1 MNNTDDIANLIFD
14 GFDKN
19 EKNDS
24 PTGTIIINDDAIIYE
39 TDAALNIVNI
49 PINKDISMK
58 ELIIS
63 LDKKV
68 IERGYSNLMIRRSG
82 FSSFYGVQWLGVTY
96 NNTEFLLRLG
106 ASGNRNE
113 WMYFF
118 TEKALYDREPELDD
132 YQDKEIEE
140 LSAYIKN
147 REQTL
152 NIALASQ
159 SNQQHKSK

>member
-1 MNNTDDIANLIFD
+1 
-14 GFDKN
+14 
-19 EKNDS
+19 
-24 PTGTIIINDDAIIYE
+24 
-39 TDAALNIVNI
+39 
-49 PINKDISMK
+49 
-58 ELIIS
+58 
-63 LDKKV
+63 
-68 IERGYSNLMIRRSG
+68 MIRRSG

-118 TEKALYDREPELDD
+118 TEKALYDRSPELDD